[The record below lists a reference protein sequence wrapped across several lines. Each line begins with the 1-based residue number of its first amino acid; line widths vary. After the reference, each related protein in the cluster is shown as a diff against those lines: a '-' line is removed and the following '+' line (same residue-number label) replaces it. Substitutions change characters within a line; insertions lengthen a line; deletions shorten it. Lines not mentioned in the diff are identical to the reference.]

1 MSRGNICYIAL
12 PVVAPQLPLPPPP
25 PPAADT
31 NFSDCD
37 FISGI
42 PLVRTKE
49 TEKSEK

>member
-1 MSRGNICYIAL
+1 MSRGNIC
-12 PVVAPQLPLPPPP
+12 QPP